1 MHRCCGKTSD
11 QFAFPPT
18 PLSIAILELLVARM
32 AEVLVKESSHIVLSL
47 AAECIGSLKLGA
59 LPAAPEMALSLKSF
73 MAQEMHGCMTCTV
86 AALFWQLLYVS
97 IQYQFTAVLAGHLT

>member
-1 MHRCCGKTSD
+1 MSHSPALCWQFSCTTVG

-32 AEVLVKESSHIVLSL
+32 AEVLVKESSHAVLSL

-86 AALFWQLLYVS
+86 AALSWQLLS
-97 IQYQFTAVLAGHLT
+97 LLQFLLGT